1 MSSNRIA
8 VFLKHQDHLAQAP
21 EHSAT
26 RTMCQAVLEDCSG
39 RWIKENVSL
48 KLITDETWRQ
58 IKDRL
63 KPAGIKGRLIP
74 RLKAITRQFA
84 IDIYY
89 PEKGRESGRHPHEA
103 LLRACKAVR
112 LAQAQEKAAASRDQL
127 QAT

>member
-26 RTMCQAVLEDCSG
+26 RTMCQAVLSDHSG
-39 RWIKENVSL
+39 RWLKQNVSL
-48 KLITDETWRQ
+48 QLITDETWRQ

-63 KPAGIKGRLIP
+63 RPSSSRGKLIP

-103 LLRACKAVR
+103 ILRQCKLAQAR
-112 LAQAQEKAAASRDQL
+112 KDALAQAQAAS
-127 QAT
+127 

>member
-1 MSSNRIA
+1 
-8 VFLKHQDHLAQAP
+8 
-21 EHSAT
+21 
-26 RTMCQAVLEDCSG
+26 MCQAVLEDRSG

-58 IKDRL
+58 LKDRL
-63 KPAGIKGRLIP
+63 RPSSSRGKLIP

-103 LLRACKAVR
+103 LLRACKLAQAR
-112 LAQAQEKAAASRDQL
+112 KDALAQAQAAS
-127 QAT
+127 